1 MHVPKR
7 NAHTPFSPLHPCR
20 TTDSTS
26 DVSDDSVSYLRPS
39 TMAPAS
45 NRTHR
50 LRGGGDTTFTI
61 PDNPSSHDLLA
72 AVFTFCA
79 SDGIPPPPA
88 SVVDSIINPTSVGNR
103 IAAVQTVLSSEHAQT
118 PVTLSSDQLEAIL
131 RIPLSP
137 SPSMPVVDVITLR
150 SDVSTNVYRQHH
162 ASPLPHRPLSPPPL
176 SQPAPTSPRPPL
188 LLLPRSSA
196 SPLLPLSTAK
206 PKESEL
212 CSSTRSQPLTFSK
225 LPSQTATR
233 YHCREGLR
241 YFSEQER
248 LVHLEWEQ
256 QQDGHLHVLFRR
268 GPQGRFSFGW

>member
-1 MHVPKR
+1 MPVLRTCQTTLCHSFAPQLWALLPTLPTACVVAETPPSPFPTTPSLTTSSQTSSHS
-7 NAHTPFSPLHPCR
+7 AHPTPSPRPPLSTPFI
-20 TTDSTS
+20 
-26 DVSDDSVSYLRPS
+26 Y
-39 TMAPAS
+39 
-45 NRTHR
+45 
-50 LRGGGDTTFTI
+50 
-61 PDNPSSHDLLA
+61 
-72 AVFTFCA
+72 
-79 SDGIPPPPA
+79 
-88 SVVDSIINPTSVGNR
+88 PTSVGNR
-103 IAAVQTVLSSEHAQT
+103 ITITAVQTVLSSEYAQT
-118 PVTLSSDQLEAIL
+118 PVTLSSGQLEAIL
-131 RIPLSP
+131 RIPLTP
-137 SPSMPVVDVITLR
+137 SPSMPVVGVITLR

-248 LVHLEWEQ
+248 LVHLEGEQ